1 MKCPKCDAFNIE
13 GSSFCVKCGTNL
25 KELLNQTESTENSN
39 NQGVVS
45 QINVNQSVN
54 IQEENSTMQ
63 MNKQVKT
70 SNATSSLNY
79 FMFIIAILIKPFKS
93 FREEESKLSDIK
105 NSFILALIISSSMT
119 ILNLIKTIIN
129 YVHVKSYNLSMQYT
143 YSWQWDNLK
152 NIKWLSATLGNFM
165 IFAILIFGIAAVYYL
180 GSLVIKKQLNFM
192 KSVSIT
198 SVSFVPIVI
207 GAMIISPII
216 GSIWAPLGSA
226 FTIAGFAYSLI
237 ILYELIN
244 NELKL
249 EGDLKL
255 YFNLVC
261 FGILGIVGYY
271 VIMKIVIGNSP
282 NAVISSTTLNS
293 IMDLF
298 K

>member
-39 NQGVVS
+39 NQGGVS